1 MSDSRQLAKA
11 LQNFPGVRSV
21 VVAND
26 TVRFFVHDEN
36 LAGVIR
42 NLQKRIDASPVAGR
56 VFFRVTFDENDTIG
70 FVVEALHPAD
80 LDVFTRALTG
90 ESRPRFRLSS
100 GCPRC
105 GDKGMQY
112 IRKKRE
118 YICKVCGNTVAE
130 DLVEK

>member
-21 VVAND
+21 VVAGD

-70 FVVEALHPAD
+70 FTVMANQPSD
-80 LDVFTRALTG
+80 IDGFTRALAG
-90 ESRPRFRLSS
+90 ESRPRFRLAN

-105 GDKGMQY
+105 GDRGMQY
-112 IRKKRE
+112 IRRKRE
-118 YICKVCGNTVAE
+118 YICKVCGNTIAE